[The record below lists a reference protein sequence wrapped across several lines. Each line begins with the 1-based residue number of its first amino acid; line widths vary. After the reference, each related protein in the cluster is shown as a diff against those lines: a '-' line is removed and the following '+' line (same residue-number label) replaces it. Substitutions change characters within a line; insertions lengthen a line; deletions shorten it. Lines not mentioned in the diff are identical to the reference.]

1 MVKMVAPM
9 ELALDDDG
17 DQYTEWWAASGEDGH
32 PYYDYSGRYLGGLI
46 KTCFAVETDVLCVAA

>member
-1 MVKMVAPM
+1 M